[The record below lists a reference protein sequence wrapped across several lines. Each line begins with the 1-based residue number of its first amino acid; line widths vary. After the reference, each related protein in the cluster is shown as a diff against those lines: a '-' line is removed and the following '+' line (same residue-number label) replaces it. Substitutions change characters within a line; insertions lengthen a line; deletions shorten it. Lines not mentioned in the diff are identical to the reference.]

1 MDTQYTV
8 AAMSASTGSPAAIF
22 DTNSARFAADVIER
36 SRHVAVAV
44 DFWAPWCAPCRAL
57 APLLEQLVNA
67 YGGRLAVARV
77 NTDEEPALAAQFGIR
92 SIPDVRVFRD
102 GRQVDGFVGVQP
114 MPRLKMVFD
123 KHVPRASEG
132 LRDQAQVL
140 LNAGDAAGAVALL
153 RELLADDPEN
163 AAARIDLAE
172 ALARSD
178 DADEAERVLD
188 ALPPNVATSNEAE
201 RVRARIHLVRH
212 AATPAEAE
220 KLRRSVSA
228 ESTDLHAMHKLAAYE
243 MVHGDATRALELLLA
258 ILQRDRRFEDELS
271 RRSLLH
277 AFRLLGDSDERVA
290 GSRRRMT
297 RLLY

>member
-8 AAMSASTGSPAAIF
+8 AAMSASTASPATIF
-22 DTNSARFAADVIER
+22 DTNSARFVTDVIER
-36 SRHVAVAV
+36 SRQLAVAV

-114 MPRLKMVFD
+114 IPRLKMLFD

-132 LRDQAQVL
+132 LREQAQARL
-140 LNAGDAAGAVALL
+140 TAGDAVGAVALL

-163 AAARIDLAE
+163 TAARLDLAE
-172 ALARSD
+172 ALARSG
-178 DADEAERVLD
+178 DADEAERILD
-188 ALPPNVATSNEAE
+188 ALPPNLATSNEAE
-201 RVRARIHLVRH
+201 RVRALIHFVRH
-212 AATPAEAE
+212 AATAVEAK
-220 KLRRSVSA
+220 KLRNSVSA
-228 ESTDLHAMHKLAAYE
+228 ESAELPAMQKLAAYE
-243 MVHGDATRALELLLA
+243 MLHGDASRALELLLA
-258 ILQRDRRFEDELS
+258 IMQRDRRFEDDLG
-271 RRSLLH
+271 RRGLLH
-277 AFRLLGDSDERVA
+277 AFRLLGDADERVA
-290 GSRRRMT
+290 DYRRRMT